1 MKASKAIRRA
11 LEKPWLYE
19 NEELDKLQAALKEI
33 ERDREMDVWIRR
45 TRQGFSN
52 HPKPE

>member
-11 LEKPWLYE
+11 LDKPWLYE
-19 NEELDKLQAALKEI
+19 TEELNKLKSALKEI

-52 HPKPE
+52 QPKPE